1 MQPSSERVDA
11 DPTRGELFT
20 DRLVGED
27 HGPEQD
33 SRLQRPDS
41 ADNLAM
47 VMVRLPSG

>member
-1 MQPSSERVDA
+1 MQPVPERVDA

-33 SRLQRPDS
+33 SRLRP
-41 ADNLAM
+41 AETRVTTLP
-47 VMVRLPSG
+47 RLC